1 MRIEL
6 EETFEEYLMGK
17 YPDLFPKDEQGNTL
31 PSSCGVG
38 GHEEWK
44 QIIDDLCGSI
54 VEYTKTSFKSEK
66 NPDKLIRLWFFI
78 WDKLWKPI
86 HNKLNILLNPYRKYA
101 PKDSKAIWVIP
112 KDVQEKVEASRRN
125 KIRSKLNHLHYR
137 VFLPD
142 NAFITKPSCPKVTIA
157 QIKSKFGQ
165 LRFYVDGADDAVH
178 GMIRFA
184 EYLCEQESKKKK
196 NKTLG

>member
-17 YPDLFPKDEQGNTL
+17 YPELFPQDEQGNIL

-38 GHEEWK
+38 GQEEWK
-44 QIIDDLCGSI
+44 QILDDLCGSI

-101 PKDSKAIWVIP
+101 PKDSNQIWMIP
-112 KDVQEKVEASRRN
+112 KDVQKKVESSRRN

-137 VFLPD
+137 VLCPT

-184 EYLCEQESKKKK
+184 EYLCEQESKKK